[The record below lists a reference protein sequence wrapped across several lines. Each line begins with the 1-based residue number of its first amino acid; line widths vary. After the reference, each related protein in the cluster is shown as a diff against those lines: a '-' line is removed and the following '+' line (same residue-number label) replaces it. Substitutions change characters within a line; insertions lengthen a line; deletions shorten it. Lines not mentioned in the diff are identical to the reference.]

1 MNKKEII
8 NEIIGIVNLSHKFRV
23 ALEEKLRWGQELR
36 KLLHSPDNNK
46 ELLNTHFKN
55 GTEQR

>member
-8 NEIIGIVNLSHKFRV
+8 NEIFGVVHLSEKFRV
-23 ALEEKLRWGQELR
+23 ALQNKLHWGQELR
-36 KLLHSPDNNK
+36 ELLNSPDNNK
-46 ELLNTHFKN
+46 ELLNTHFRN

>member
-8 NEIIGIVNLSHKFRV
+8 NEIIGIANLSHKFRT

-36 KLLHSPDNNK
+36 ELLHSPDNNK

>member
-8 NEIIGIVNLSHKFRV
+8 NEIFGVVDLSQKFRV
-23 ALEEKLRWGQELR
+23 ALENKLHWGQELR
-36 KLLHSPDNNK
+36 ELLHRTKNNQ
-46 ELLNTHFKN
+46 ELIETHFKN

>member
-8 NEIIGIVNLSHKFRV
+8 NEIFEVVNLSQKFRV
-23 ALEEKLRWGQELR
+23 ALENKLHWGQELR
-36 KLLHSPDNNK
+36 ELLHSPDNNK